1 MISSRLPKILIGIV
15 LVAASLGWL
24 LYTATQSNLVYYYE
38 IDEARAAV
46 QPNQKL
52 RLAGDV
58 VAGTVRR
65 SPDAGRLSFQIED
78 ADRTSRV
85 PVTYAGAVPDIFKP
99 GIQVVVEGRF
109 DAAGTFE
116 ADRLTAKCPSKYQAA
131 GQLGKPEPASPNRAA
146 ASS

>member
-1 MISSRLPKILIGIV
+1 MDGSRISKVVIGV
-15 LVAASLGWL
+15 TLVAAALGYL
-24 LYTATQSNLVYYYE
+24 IYAATRSNLVYYYE

-52 RLAGDV
+52 RLSGDV
-58 VAGTVRR
+58 VAGTIHKSREDSR
-65 SPDAGRLSFQIED
+65 IAFQIED

-99 GIQVVVEGRF
+99 GIPVVVEGRF
-109 DAAGTFE
+109 DEAGTFD

-131 GQLGKPEPASPNRAA
+131 GDLGRPEPSPTGQAA
-146 ASS
+146 TS